1 MTVTATSLLGQRAA
15 TAARA
20 RARGWRGSTAAEV
33 TACCLALAAIPFFT
47 AFGDVIADTKF
58 ELAVNPTGFLSG
70 ALTLWNPQQFGV
82 LLNQTVGYLF
92 PMGPFFAAL
101 HGLGVAGWVTQRL
114 WLSALLVT
122 AFGGTVMLTARLG
135 IGSRRTRLAAGVAF
149 AVSPM
154 ALGMLGQT
162 SGEFLPMALM
172 PWIII
177 PLTDP
182 GPWGRGADGDR
193 WPTAGR
199 RARAAAR
206 SAVAVAL
213 CSGMNAASTI
223 AVLLPAFIYL
233 MTRPGAATRARMLA
247 WWVPAVILV
256 SLSWSVPLVLLSRYG
271 TSIVPFT
278 ESAQVT
284 SSTTSLLNILRGA
297 ESWIGFQTAS
307 GQPERPL
314 AFLLSVRLVPAAL
327 SALLA
332 ALGLAGLAR
341 RDIGERRFLLCSLLA
356 GTVILALGY
365 VSSLGNPLEGPL
377 IGLINGPGAPFRNLW
392 KFDPMLRL
400 PLAAGLAH
408 VLAAPRVTRRR
419 FSRQRVALAA
429 VAAAGLASLLL
440 PAVVTGLASP
450 GSFSQVPGYWRS
462 AAGWLNQ
469 HAGNQAVLAEPGS
482 AFGEYTWGSPQDD
495 VLQALTPNVDWVERN
510 LEVVGSVG
518 SERLLNTV
526 DQQLAAG
533 DGSAGLSSTLAR
545 MGVRYVLV
553 RNDLSTDA
561 LAGTQLARVHDA
573 IAASPGLTL
582 AAQFGPQTGGGSPD
596 SAIAGFSARYPAV
609 QIYRVAGAQAAAV
622 VQPAAGT
629 LRVYGAPESLIT
641 LANQGLLG
649 DSPVLVNGDGQGQPS
664 AASVV
669 TDSLRRRTDNFGE
682 LRTNYSPTLTAGQ
695 PATTFLSSD
704 DYTEPDWAPYL
715 ATAAYRG
722 IEDVTASTSSSD
734 IQAGASRW
742 ATGTLPYAAFDGNPD
757 TRWESGA
764 FDTPVGQWIQ
774 ASFDSPVAFGATAA
788 LGTVKVA
795 FADDPSIGQPVTQV
809 TVSTAAGSVSDPV
822 RVTGSA
828 QPLAVPAGPSD
839 WLRIT
844 VTQLEDQ
851 SIVPLFGTQVAISSI
866 SVPGVSATRT
876 IVTPAVPGPDPAAVV
891 LAKAQPYQSGC
902 MLTPARWVCS
912 PQLSNQTEEQYGFS
926 QSFTE
931 ATAEPATLSGSVL
944 LTDPALAVSYADA
957 ATREPSVTASSTYTP
972 DLQDQAWNAFDG
984 STRTGW
990 TAGPADTHP
999 ELTINWGYQRTLS
1012 KITVKRPAGAAGA
1025 AEVIIA
1031 GSGGQR
1037 RGAVIGADGTVR
1049 FAPLKTT
1056 RLTLTFVTDQAPVQV
1071 SDVSIPGVQPFR
1083 VPAAPLRLSCG
1094 RGPQLTVDG
1103 QRVPTQVTGSYAA
1116 LLNGQPLHFSAC
1128 RPVRLAAGANQ
1139 VTEPATD
1146 PFDVQAAVVALP
1158 GRQAAGGALAPQA
1171 GAPAAADVTAW
1182 GASQRTVQVSAAAR
1196 SYLEVNQNYNAG
1208 WQAVLDGRTLTPVR
1222 LDGWKQAWVLP
1233 AGSSGAVHLSYRPAA
1248 LYQAGLIA
1256 GLAGLLLCFAA
1267 AFARPRRRPPGSW
1280 PGARPDADGGP
1291 PRWPGRPRWYHRLGV
1306 AAALPA
1312 LTVAGLLLGG
1322 YPGAVLLP
1330 VATALFL
1337 VRIRGRGISPGPR
1350 LLAGLFAA
1358 VAVTGAVGEQ
1368 MIVSGSSGRLVTTL
1382 SNVIPQAG
1390 CLVVIAGLAA
1400 GLWQTRAADR
1410 AEPEFGGPESRG
1422 PQ

>member
-1 MTVTATSLLGQRAA
+1 VTATSLRGQRAA

-20 RARGWRGSTAAEV
+20 RARGWHGSPAAEV
-33 TACCLALAAIPFFT
+33 IACCLALAALPFCT

-58 ELAVNPTGFLSG
+58 ELAVNPAGFLSG

-82 LLNQTVGYLF
+82 LLNQAVGYLF
-92 PMGPFFAAL
+92 PMGPFFAGLHAL
-101 HGLGVAGWVTQRL
+101 GIAGWVVQRL

-135 IGSRRTRLAAGVAF
+135 IGSPRTRLAAGAAF

-182 GPWGRGADGDR
+182 GPWSRGADGDR
-193 WPTAGR
+193 WQTAGR

-247 WWVPAVILV
+247 WWAPAVVLV
-256 SLSWSVPLVLLSRYG
+256 SLSWGVPLVLLSRYG

-284 SSTTSLLNILRGA
+284 SSTTSLLNILHGT

-307 GQPERPL
+307 GQPQRPL

-327 SALLA
+327 TALLA

-341 RDIGERRFLLCSLLA
+341 RGLGERRFLLCSVLA

-392 KFDPMLRL
+392 KFDPMVRL

-408 VLAAPRVTRRR
+408 ILAAPRVTRHR
-419 FSRQRVALAA
+419 FSRQRIALAA

-440 PAVVTGLASP
+440 PAAVTGLASP
-450 GSFSQVPGYWRS
+450 GSFSQLPGYWRS
-462 AAGWLNQ
+462 ATGWLDQ

-495 VLQALTPNVDWVERN
+495 VLQALTNVDWVERN

-518 SERLLNTV
+518 SERLLDTV

-533 DGSAGLSSTLAR
+533 DGSPGLTTALAR
-545 MGVRYVLV
+545 MGIRYVLV

-561 LAGTQLARVHDA
+561 LSGTQLARVHDA

-582 AAQFGPQTGGGSPD
+582 AAQFGPETGGGSPD

-609 QIYRVAGAQAAAV
+609 QVYQVAGAQAAAV

-629 LRVYGAPESLIT
+629 LRAYGAPESLIT

-649 DSPVLVNGDGQGQPS
+649 DSPVLVNGDGQGQPA

-704 DYTEPDWAPYL
+704 DYTEPGWAPYL
-715 ATAAYRG
+715 ATAAYSG
-722 IEDVTASTSSSD
+722 IKDVTASTSSSD

-774 ASFDSPVAFGATAA
+774 ASFDSPVAFGATTA

-809 TVSTAAGSVSDPV
+809 MVSSAAGSVTDPV
-822 RVTGSA
+822 RVTGSS
-828 QPLAVPAGPSD
+828 QPLPVPAGPSS

-844 VTQLEDQ
+844 VTQVEDQ

-876 IVTPAVPGPDPAAVV
+876 IVTPAVTGADPAAVV
-891 LAKAQPYQSGC
+891 LAKAQPYQPGC

-912 PQLSNQTEEQYGFS
+912 PQLSNLTEEQYGFS

-944 LTDPALAVSYADA
+944 LTDPALAVSSADA
-957 ATREPSVTASSTYTP
+957 AAREPSVTASSTYTP
-972 DLQDQAWNAFDG
+972 DLQDQAWNAFDA

-1012 KITVKRPAGAAGA
+1012 QLTIKRPAGAAGA
-1025 AEVIIA
+1025 TQVIMA

-1037 RGAVIGADGTVR
+1037 RGAVIGAGGAVR
-1049 FAPLKTT
+1049 FAPMKTT
-1056 RLTLTFVTDQAPVQV
+1056 RLSLTFVTDQAPVQV

-1103 QRVPTQVTGSYAA
+1103 QRVPTKVTGSYAA
-1116 LLNGQPLHFSAC
+1116 LLNGQPLQFSAC

-1146 PFDVQAAVVALP
+1146 PFNVQAAVVAGPLP
-1158 GRQAAGGALAPQA
+1158 VGQPAGRMLAPQA
-1171 GAPAAADVTAW
+1171 GAAVAADVTAW
-1182 GASQRTVQVSAAAR
+1182 GGSQRTVQVSAADR
-1196 SYLEVNQNYNAG
+1196 SYLEVNQNYNVG
-1208 WQAVLDGRTLTPVR
+1208 WQAVLGGRTLTPVR

-1233 AGSSGAVHLSYRPAA
+1233 AGSSGTVTLSYRPAG
-1248 LYQAGLIA
+1248 LYQAALIA
-1256 GLAGLLLCFAA
+1256 GLAGLLLCLAV
-1267 AFARPRRRPPGSW
+1267 AFARPRRRAPGTW
-1280 PGARPDADGGP
+1280 PGARPDADGDR
-1291 PRWPGRPRWYHRLGV
+1291 PRWPGGPRWYHRLGV
-1306 AAALPA
+1306 AAAVPA

-1330 VATALFL
+1330 AATALFL
-1337 VRIRGRGISPGPR
+1337 VRIRGRGIFPGPR

-1368 MIVSGSSGRLVTTL
+1368 MIVSGSSGHLVTTL

-1400 GLWQTRAADR
+1400 GLWQTRATDR
-1410 AEPEFGGPESRG
+1410 EEPDFGGLESRG
-1422 PQ
+1422 PR